1 MSRVLVNHLNVR
13 AGPSTNSQKVAY
25 YDAGQTIN
33 SADLLIENE
42 GRIWLRYTGGSGN
55 KRVQEIKDISA
66 LMKVTL
72 YLLMFQGI
80 FLDQDQGVDIL
91 LLLHQV
97 KQVFQVFQ
105 SNVNFQIIEYK
116 IGVVV
121 FYVHV

>member
-1 MSRVLVNHLNVR
+1 M
-13 AGPSTNSQKVAY
+13 K
-25 YDAGQTIN
+25 
-33 SADLLIENE
+33 EE
-42 GRIWLRYTGGSGN
+42 SGLDIQE
-55 KRVQEIKDISA
+55 VQEIKDISA

-105 SNVNFQIIEYK
+105 NKHNFQMQEFK
-116 IGVVV
+116 DGVVV

>member
-55 KRVQEIKDISA
+55 KR
-66 LMKVTL
+66 MKVAL

-80 FLDQDQGVDIL
+80 FLDQDQMVDIL
-91 LLLHQV
+91 LLLLHQQV

-105 SNVNFQIIEYK
+105 SNVNFQIVEYK